1 MKELT
6 IAAAVENIEAATDFV
21 NMQLDT
27 LGCPMKTRMQIDV
40 AIDELLSNIARY
52 AYHPGTGSVTIR
64 VETQEKPRAVAVT
77 FMDHG
82 IPYNPLTQRDPDIT
96 LAADEREIGGLGIY
110 LVKKSMDDVRYE
122 YENGQNILRIVKLL
136 PV

>member
-6 IAAAVENIEAATDFV
+6 IAASVENIEAATDFV
-21 NMQLDT
+21 NTQLEA

-40 AIDELLSNIARY
+40 AIDEILSNIARY
-52 AYHPGTGSVTIR
+52 AYHPQTGPVTIR
-64 VETQEKPRAVAVT
+64 VEKQAEPPAVAVT
-77 FMDHG
+77 FMDRG

-96 LAADEREIGGLGIY
+96 LAADEREIGGLGVY

-122 YENGQNILRIVKLL
+122 YENGQNVLRIVKQLS
-136 PV
+136 V